1 MAKTKALIE
10 EETTQEETT
19 QEESPLEEAP
29 RTFQTVLPRD
39 PALKGSAAD
48 TEFFSVNGRNILVK
62 TDELVEL
69 PIEFKEVIENAAK
82 ARMAARKYAEQ
93 VAFKDSTAP
102 AI

>member
-1 MAKTKALIE
+1 MTKSKALNEKEAI
-10 EETTQEETT
+10 QEEASF
-19 QEESPLEEAP
+19 EKSPK
-29 RTFQTVLPRD
+29 TFQTILPRD

>member
-1 MAKTKALIE
+1 M
-10 EETTQEETT
+10 
-19 QEESPLEEAP
+19 
-29 RTFQTVLPRD
+29 
-39 PALKGSAAD
+39 
-48 TEFFSVNGRNILVK
+48 NGRNILVK